1 MTKRSN
7 AKRGDAKRPADDERD
22 RILAQLEKALQEA
35 QERNK
40 ADEVLIEDQ
49 RQRLK
54 TLGLGREESMR
65 ALAEARDEIERV
77 SRERDDLL
85 QQLTRVDG
93 VQSETLAYM
102 DGFPEE
108 PEPSELPEIPVP
120 SLDDLMGTPSNP
132 DDPDAARVAGHL
144 HLRARAPEGSEEM
157 ISPELVFPE
166 KFAVAAA
173 EYAGPKA
180 DSSRM
185 LVLLDPERPI
195 KYPLF
200 KETMTIGRA
209 DSCDIQLNNDFL
221 SRVHA
226 RIISAPDGV
235 AIEDVESRNGIRVN
249 EKDVKRQA
257 LQNGDIIGL
266 GPMRLLLVD
275 TAADDDAA

>member
-1 MTKRSN
+1 MTKRN
-7 AKRGDAKRPADDERD
+7 DAKRAADDERD
-22 RILAQLEKALQEA
+22 RILAELEKALQEA

-65 ALAEARDEIERV
+65 ALADARDELQRV
-77 SRERDDLL
+77 SRERDELL
-85 QQLTRVDG
+85 RQLARVDG
-93 VQSETLAYM
+93 VQSETLAFM
-102 DGFPEE
+102 DGFPE
-108 PEPSELPEIPVP
+108 PSEPSEPPELPVP
-120 SLDDLMGTPSNP
+120 SLDDLMSTPGNP
-132 DDPDAARVAGHL
+132 DDPQGVRVEGHL
-144 HLRARAPEGSEEM
+144 HLRVQAPSDAERSEEM

-166 KFAVAAA
+166 KYAATPESA
-173 EYAGPKA
+173 EQKGAA
-180 DSSRM
+180 RRM

-209 DSCDIQLNNDFL
+209 DSCDIQLVNDFL

-226 RIISAPDGV
+226 RIVSAPNGV

-249 EKDVKRQA
+249 EKDVKRQE
-257 LQNGDIIGL
+257 LRNGDIIEL
-266 GPMRLLLVD
+266 GPMRFRLID
-275 TAADDDAA
+275 TAADGAD

>member
-1 MTKRSN
+1 MTKRNNS
-7 AKRGDAKRPADDERD
+7 KRAADDERG

-40 ADEVLIEDQ
+40 ADEMLIEDQ

-65 ALAEARDEIERV
+65 ALADARDELQRV
-77 SRERDDLL
+77 SRERDELL
-85 QQLTRVDG
+85 QQLARVDG

-102 DGFPEE
+102 DGFPEP
-108 PEPSELPEIPVP
+108 PEPSELPELPVP
-120 SLDDLMGTPSNP
+120 SLDDLMGTPGNP
-132 DDPDAARVAGHL
+132 DDPQGPRVAGHL
-144 HLRARAPEGSEEM
+144 HLRVQAPGDAERSDEM

-166 KFAVAAA
+166 KYAAIA
-173 EYAGPKA
+173 EPAEQKGA
-180 DSSRM
+180 AQRM

-209 DSCDIQLNNDFL
+209 DSCDIQLVNDFL

-226 RIISAPDGV
+226 RIVSTPSGV

-257 LQNGDIIGL
+257 LRNGDIIDI
-266 GPMRLLLVD
+266 GPMRFRLVD
-275 TAADDDAA
+275 TAADDAG

>member
-1 MTKRSN
+1 MTKRNNS
-7 AKRGDAKRPADDERD
+7 KRAADDERG

-65 ALAEARDEIERV
+65 ALADARDELQRV
-77 SRERDDLL
+77 SRERDELL
-85 QQLTRVDG
+85 QQLARVDG
-93 VQSETLAYM
+93 VQSETLAFM
-102 DGFPEE
+102 DVPEP
-108 PEPSELPEIPVP
+108 PEPSEAPELPVP
-120 SLDDLMGTPSNP
+120 SLDDLMGMPGNP
-132 DDPDAARVAGHL
+132 DDPQGPRVAGHL
-144 HLRARAPEGSEEM
+144 HLRVQAPGDAERSDEM

-166 KFAVAAA
+166 KYAAPIDSA
-173 EYAGPKA
+173 EQKGAA
-180 DSSRM
+180 RRM

-209 DSCDIQLNNDFL
+209 DSCDIQLVNDFL

-226 RIISAPDGV
+226 RIVSTPNGV

-249 EKDVKRQA
+249 EKEVKRQA
-257 LQNGDIIGL
+257 LRNGDIIDL
-266 GPMRLLLVD
+266 GPMRFRFVD
-275 TAADDDAA
+275 TTADDSD

>member
-1 MTKRSN
+1 MTKRN
-7 AKRGDAKRPADDERD
+7 DAKRAADDERD

-65 ALAEARDEIERV
+65 ALADARDELQRV
-77 SRERDDLL
+77 SRERDELL
-85 QQLTRVDG
+85 RQLTRVDG
-93 VQSETLAYM
+93 VQSETLAFM
-102 DGFPEE
+102 DGFPE
-108 PEPSELPEIPVP
+108 PSEPSDPPELPVP
-120 SLDDLMGTPSNP
+120 SLDDLMSTPDNP
-132 DDPDAARVAGHL
+132 DDPQGVRVAGHL
-144 HLRARAPEGSEEM
+144 HLRVQAPSEAERSEEM

-166 KFAVAAA
+166 KYAATA
-173 EYAGPKA
+173 ESAEQKGA
-180 DSSRM
+180 AQRM

-209 DSCDIQLNNDFL
+209 ESCDIQLVNDFL

-226 RIISAPDGV
+226 RIVSAPNGV

-257 LQNGDIIGL
+257 LRNGDIIEL
-266 GPMRLLLVD
+266 GPMRFRLID
-275 TAADDDAA
+275 TAADGAD